1 MEGKGTE
8 SPKGSDYE
16 PGAQVT
22 KAKSNKY
29 ADTPE
34 KIVKNII

>member
-1 MEGKGTE
+1 MKMENVKLPTGE
-8 SPKGSDYE
+8 NYD
-16 PGAQVT
+16 PGVQVK
-22 KAKSNKY
+22 KALKPSI

>member
-1 MEGKGTE
+1 MKGAEKPTGDAYDPGK
-8 SPKGSDYE
+8 
-16 PGAQVT
+16 QVK
-22 KAKSNKY
+22 KAKSDSI